1 MYEGNVR
8 PFASVSAVEAEWG
21 VKDRVSERLL
31 VEVDEP
37 DGGVRR

>member
-1 MYEGNVR
+1 MTL
-8 PFASVSAVEAEWG
+8 ASVSAAEAEWG
-21 VKDRVSERLL
+21 VKDRVFEILL